1 MYYQATNRH
10 GGNLN
15 VCLLS
20 ERSQS
25 AKAGHCMIPTT
36 GHWKRQNYGNS
47 VNQLINQWL
56 MVKGM
61 NRQDL

>member
-36 GHWKRQNYGNS
+36 GHSGKGKTMENS
-47 VNQLINQWL
+47 VKLW
-56 MVKGM
+56 K
-61 NRQDL
+61 